1 MEGGGW
7 RGLTEK
13 QGVEKAKSKGK
24 SLNAK
29 YAMGAQGTQRKAK
42 AKALTQRARWMRGGQ
57 KHPTL
62 HPIEQRML
70 AGDPG
75 LPDDET
81 VGRGWGTL
89 RPEMPPLLLVMRP
102 TEECVH

>member
-1 MEGGGW
+1 VEGLD
-7 RGLTEK
+7 RKARSRESQK
-13 QGVEKAKSKGK
+13 QRQKPERKVRNGSARYAK
-24 SLNAK
+24 
-29 YAMGAQGTQRKAK
+29 KAK